1 MPSCNSKQ
9 QLAALPR
16 ESAIAEVRRIGLYS
30 MRFEDKS
37 IASPDLPE
45 PAEQA
50 AVLLEIFEGDICEAK
65 AVADT
70 NVRFAT
76 TEQDILYWSPAGQT
90 LVLGA
95 GQLTIPES
103 PSRLWIQRQNICTQ
117 GKEPWPALPL

>member
-1 MPSCNSKQ
+1 
-9 QLAALPR
+9 
-16 ESAIAEVRRIGLYS
+16 

-76 TEQDILYWSPAGQT
+76 TEQDILSVLVPGWADIGFGRRSTDDSGVPKQT
-90 LVLGA
+90 LDPAAEHLHPRKGA
-95 GQLTIPES
+95 LAS
-103 PSRLWIQRQNICTQ
+103 PPTLMRL
-117 GKEPWPALPL
+117 L